1 MELNMYPS
9 NNQTHLS
16 IPSQNVSIWSIG
28 TLNKQTNKQTNKPSQ
43 WFPVYP
49 SRHLHS
55 AEVVVPTRVHIP
67 PYLQGLGSH
76 ADISVIEIKGLTIQ
90 ILKKGSASFKFCERL
105 ARNIWISLSKD
116 FLCMK

>member
-1 MELNMYPS
+1 MIDWDVK
-9 NNQTHLS
+9 QT
-16 IPSQNVSIWSIG
+16 NK
-28 TLNKQTNKQTNKPSQ
+28 NKQTNKQNIPSQ

-76 ADISVIEIKGLTIQ
+76 ADISVREIKFLNPWILCEFLTI
-90 ILKKGSASFKFCERL
+90 LD
-105 ARNIWISLSKD
+105 D
-116 FLCMK
+116 FVKNMQNLHTDRQK

>member
-1 MELNMYPS
+1 MLFKWRIHINEKTLGSYGIKCVSFKQS
-9 NNQTHLS
+9 NTFV
-16 IPSQNVSIWSIG
+16 I
-28 TLNKQTNKQTNKPSQ
+28 TLTKRFHMIDWDVKQTNKQTNKPSQ

-90 ILKKGSASFKFCERL
+90 IY
-105 ARNIWISLSKD
+105 
-116 FLCMK
+116 